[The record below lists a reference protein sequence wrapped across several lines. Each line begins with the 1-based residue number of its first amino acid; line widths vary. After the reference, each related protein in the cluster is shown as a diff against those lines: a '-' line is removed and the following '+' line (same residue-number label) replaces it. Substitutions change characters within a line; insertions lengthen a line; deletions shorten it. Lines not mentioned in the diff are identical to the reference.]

1 MSTKQLLTNANARA
15 WHKLSTSQLRTSRV
29 KVFVMEIFINVDFE
43 KGFQF
48 GKGDY
53 MLAMEGDM
61 KRR

>member
-1 MSTKQLLTNANARA
+1 
-15 WHKLSTSQLRTSRV
+15 
-29 KVFVMEIFINVDFE
+29 MEIFINVDFE

-48 GKGDY
+48 GKGHY